1 MPRMTMTPGL
11 RPAAITLAGILF
23 SLTLHGSEQT
33 AGVMAVP
40 SGPPKLLFRS
50 GFEGSTALSAPS
62 DCYGTGCWQNIVGMD
77 TSTGFAWPPN
87 VWGGGR
93 TRFQLLA
100 DARVDAATIDH
111 YMINKIP
118 TVTGHDGKPTRALYS
133 EIKKSGCCGTH
144 PQGGRPTQNP
154 FLLQPV
160 GETSDLYIRY
170 WLKFQPDLAQKMTDP
185 NWRSVFEWKT
195 AGDYRVIAQVVTW
208 GGPAL
213 SWQIV
218 GDNEAN
224 GGLPYQRFWE
234 VYSPAA
240 VPIDEWL
247 KFEVFW
253 HRSRGR
259 DGRVWM
265 AVNGRV
271 IVDRYGPNMGINNA
285 PINRIMV
292 SLLYSS
298 SSYPIYQWVD
308 DVQIWDGFPPDSAP
322 H

>member
-1 MPRMTMTPGL
+1 MAIPLVL
-11 RPAAITLAGILF
+11 RLAVTALAGALLF
-23 SLTLHGSEQT
+23 LPVHGWAQKT
-33 AGVMAVP
+33 GVVAVP
-40 SGPPKLLFRS
+40 SGSAKLLFSS

-62 DCYGTGCWQNIVGMD
+62 DCYGTGCWQNIVGID
-77 TSTGFAWPPN
+77 SSTGFAWPPN
-87 VWGGGR
+87 IWRGGV
-93 TRFQLLA
+93 TRFQMLA
-100 DARVDAATIDH
+100 DASVGASTIGN
-111 YMINKIP
+111 YMVNQIQNMI
-118 TVTGHDGKPTRALYS
+118 GRDGKPTRALYS
-133 EIKKSGCCGTH
+133 EIKKSGCCGTN

-170 WLKFQPDLAQKMTDP
+170 WIKFQPDLAQKMTSP

-234 VYSPAA
+234 VYSPVA
-240 VPIDEWL
+240 VPIGEWF

-253 HRSRGR
+253 HRSRGN

-271 IVDRYGPNMGINNA
+271 IVDRYGPNKGINNA

-308 DVQIWDGFPPDSAP
+308 DVQIWDGFPPDAAP
-322 H
+322 N